1 MMRETC
7 VYPKVIIIAFF
18 KALHVQEILNILHVN
33 CKYIVNLIVV
43 GRLGEKITK
52 SRKIFISFTL
62 QILICANECQQDGY
76 FILNLKKI
84 FKRNV

>member
-7 VYPKVIIIAFF
+7 VYPKLPSLKLFICKKFS
-18 KALHVQEILNILHVN
+18 NILQVN

-76 FILNLKKI
+76 FILNLKKM